1 MGRISRGWRLVRA
14 SWEILKQERSLLVL
28 PVVSFVL
35 LAAAGSGLWFLG
47 WDGVATGREP
57 TTGEYVQL
65 GIFYFVASFI
75 AVYFNAVVV
84 GVATLRLR
92 GEDPT
97 LGDGF
102 RLANSKLGK
111 IASWAA
117 VSATVGIILRSL
129 EERFGVI
136 GSIAVRLVGAA
147 WGVITF
153 FVVPVVL
160 YEPMGV
166 FPAIKRSAQI
176 FKQRWGE
183 QFVGSGSIALI
194 VFLVAI
200 PLVAIG
206 VAIAMVA
213 PPVGVAVII
222 LSVGALISVS
232 SVLSGI
238 FNAALYRFATTGEAS
253 GAFSEQDLGASFR
266 PKRG

>member
-14 SWEILKQERSLLVL
+14 SWDVLKQERGLLIL
-28 PVVSFVL
+28 PIVSFVL
-35 LAAAGSGLWFLG
+35 IAAAGSGLWFAG
-47 WDGVATGREP
+47 WDGVASGREP

-65 GIFYFVASFI
+65 AIFYFVASFI
-75 AVYFNAVVV
+75 AVYFNAIVV

-97 LGDGF
+97 LGDGV

-111 IASWAA
+111 IAAWAA
-117 VSATVGIILRSL
+117 ISATVGIILRSL
-129 EERFGVI
+129 EERFGFI
-136 GSIAVRLVGAA
+136 ASIAIRLVGAA
-147 WGVITF
+147 WSVVTF

-160 YEPMGV
+160 YEPVGV

-183 QFVGSGSIALI
+183 QFVGAGSIALI
-194 VFLVAI
+194 MFLVAV
-200 PLVAIG
+200 PFVAIG
-206 VAIAMVA
+206 AAITALA
-213 PPVGVAVII
+213 PPVGVAI
-222 LSVGALISVS
+222 LVLAIGALISVS

-253 GAFSEQDLGASFR
+253 GAFAPEDLEASFR
-266 PKRG
+266 AKR